1 MNWLET
7 LFFGNTIAHTILIL
21 SLVVTIG
28 VLLGRIK
35 FGGVSL
41 GVTWVLFVGIVFGH
55 YKMGISEDIIHF
67 VKEFGLILF
76 VFSIG
81 LQVGPGF
88 FSSFKKV
95 VSPLIYWQR

>member
-1 MNWLET
+1 MNWLES
-7 LFFGNTIAHTILIL
+7 LFFGNTIAHAVLML

-55 YKMGISEDIIHF
+55 YKMGIDNTIIQF

-76 VFSIG
+76 VFSVG

-88 FSSFKKV
+88 FSSF
-95 VSPLIYWQR
+95 